1 MTHFISLLC
10 DEIGQENLARKAMI
24 SMSSYD
30 AILCRRRI
38 TLSEWLPE
46 FFVDGLPHLHHVE
59 SLFIKGSGENG
70 LILTYIAVG
79 GVPVDITTQEAF
91 VP

>member
-1 MTHFISLLC
+1 
-10 DEIGQENLARKAMI
+10 MI
-24 SMSSYD
+24 SIFSNRWVP
-30 AILCRRRI
+30 LP
-38 TLSEWLPE
+38 EGFPE
-46 FFVDGLPHLHHVE
+46 FFVDRLPHLHHVE